1 MQLCFVI
8 EMTQL
13 VFQFEKESDK
23 EKERREKE
31 ERWGYPLESR
41 LKDNIFGQEEAIH
54 TVSAGMIFDVTKSV

>member
-13 VFQFEKESDK
+13 VFQFEKKSDK
-23 EKERREKE
+23 EKE
-31 ERWGYPLESR
+31 ERWQYPLESR